1 MHGMVDV
8 AVRFSLRRQGRI
20 LMETMVVATRT
31 QCLATRAKRGGTDE
45 IRIMRL
51 LLLHAMTSRELWTF
65 RSLSWVGHIKGP
77 SDPIFRGLASRY
89 NKLFPSEKL
98 EILPTIFEI
107 KERAEWV
114 VEHWGDD
121 AA

>member
-51 LLLHAMTSRELWTF
+51 LLLPR
-65 RSLSWVGHIKGP
+65 
-77 SDPIFRGLASRY
+77 
-89 NKLFPSEKL
+89 
-98 EILPTIFEI
+98 
-107 KERAEWV
+107 
-114 VEHWGDD
+114 
-121 AA
+121 